1 MKITDVKTYIAGN
14 PWKNWVFARVET
26 DEGVHGIGEGTL
38 NGFAR
43 TVEAAIHELK
53 EFVIGADP
61 FDVET
66 HSLRLFRDV
75 FSDGGQI
82 QGSALA
88 AIEYACYDIMG
99 KVTHQPVYRL
109 LGGRCHERLRV
120 YANGWYR
127 GPRTPESFHEKAKTV
142 VARGYTALKFDPFGP
157 AWRVVDREDFALAL
171 DIIGAVRDA
180 VGPNVDVLVEGHNR
194 FSVHTAL
201 QFADAMAKY
210 QPTWFEAPVPPQRI
224 SSMVAVAKRSPV
236 PIACGEDYYTREQFS
251 ELLMHDAV
259 HIIQLEPQFLG
270 ITAAKQVCAMVHA
283 YNGVTA
289 PHSAQGPLCSVACAH
304 LNTATPNFFI
314 HEIFD
319 DFNDDWSADILTNP
333 VKVVDGYITLSDELE
348 GWGTDLNYEEIARH
362 PYNPHNF
369 LPLFR
374 QGWERRKS
382 VENVA

>member
-14 PWKNWVFARVET
+14 PWKNWVFARVDT

-38 NGFAR
+38 NGFAK

-75 FSDGGQI
+75 FSDGGQV

-127 GPRTPESFHEKAKTV
+127 GPRTPESFHEKAKEV

-180 VGPNVDVLVEGHNR
+180 VGPNVDVLIEGHNR

-201 QFADAMAKY
+201 QFADGMAKY
-210 QPTWFEAPVPPQRI
+210 QPTWFEAPR
-224 SSMVAVAKRSPV
+224 
-236 PIACGEDYYTREQFS
+236 
-251 ELLMHDAV
+251 
-259 HIIQLEPQFLG
+259 
-270 ITAAKQVCAMVHA
+270 AATT
-283 YNGVTA
+283 Y
-289 PHSAQGPLCSVACAH
+289 
-304 LNTATPNFFI
+304 F
-314 HEIFD
+314 
-319 DFNDDWSADILTNP
+319 
-333 VKVVDGYITLSDELE
+333 VDGCRCATQPCADCV
-348 GWGTDLNYEEIARH
+348 W
-362 PYNPHNF
+362 
-369 LPLFR
+369 
-374 QGWERRKS
+374 RRLLH
-382 VENVA
+382 A

>member
-38 NGFAR
+38 NGFAK

-53 EFVIGADP
+53 QFVIGADP
-61 FDVET
+61 FNVET

-88 AIEYACYDIMG
+88 ALEYACYDIMG
-99 KVTHQPVYRL
+99 KATNQPVYNL
-109 LGGRCHERLRV
+109 LGGRAHERLRV

-127 GPRTPESFHEKAKTV
+127 GSRTPESFHEKAKAV
-142 VARGYTALKFDPFGP
+142 VQRGYTALKFDPFGP
-157 AWRVVDREDFALAL
+157 AWRVVDREDFALAV

-201 QFADAMAKY
+201 EFAKAMEKY

-224 SSMVAVAKRSPV
+224 SSMVAIARQSPV

-270 ITAAKQVCAMVHA
+270 MTAAKQVCAMVHA
-283 YNGVTA
+283 HNGVTA

-319 DFNDDWSADILTNP
+319 DFNDDWSRDILTDP
-333 VKVVDGYITLSDELE
+333 VEVADGYITLSGDKP
-348 GWGTDLNYEEIARH
+348 GWGTDLNYDEIAKH
-362 PYNPHNF
+362 PYNPNNF

-374 QGWERRKS
+374 QGWERRKTVGS
-382 VENVA
+382 